1 MASTPQMGHS
11 GRVGSAKGDP
21 PREGHAPPGL
31 KKPAQEGC
39 VTEKPSTC
47 QARGKS
53 GGRITPAPLSAPAPF
68 CPAAASH
75 WLSLPGSHPV
85 MGPGRCPSCR
95 AEPAQPGSGG
105 SHKASPVVFPEPMTS
120 ATCNDEFLRGF
131 SYRQGGSL
139 GGRGRRD
146 GGVVAEIMDKRS
158 LVSKRGASCT
168 CPPTRKGVLTCA
180 GTDPKKR
187 VYKEQDFL
195 WKNIQFAPAVE
206 AYTVRETQGRR
217 PSLLA
222 QPFETRC
229 FKLKGTIR
237 LCVFQGLSL

>member
-1 MASTPQMGHS
+1 MRHS

-21 PREGHAPPGL
+21 PREGNAPPGL
-31 KKPAQEGC
+31 KKQAQEGC
-39 VTEKPSTC
+39 LTEKPSSC

-53 GGRITPAPLSAPAPF
+53 VGRITPAPLSDPAPF

-75 WLSLPGSHPV
+75 WLSLPGSHST
-85 MGPGRCPSCR
+85 MGPGRCQSCR
-95 AEPAQPGSGG
+95 TERAQPGSGG
-105 SHKASPVVFPEPMTS
+105 SHKASPVVFLESRTS
-120 ATCNDEFLRGF
+120 ATCNNVFLRGF

-139 GGRGRRD
+139 GGGGRQDRG
-146 GGVVAEIMDKRS
+146 VIAEIMDKRS
-158 LVSKRGASCT
+158 LVSRWGASCT

-187 VYKEQDFL
+187 VYKEQEDFL
-195 WKNIQFAPAVE
+195 WKIFSLLLRWKLILSE
-206 AYTVRETQGRR
+206 KHREER

-222 QPFETRC
+222 QPSETPC
-229 FKLKGTIR
+229 FKLKGTIC